1 MICIH
6 KIGFCNGTKVFVEAL
21 NAGKLLG
28 WLKKFEL
35 VQNISGPVKGQGI
48 SCLPQDAVPFL
59 LKVDFWK
66 WLCFA
71 AAGQSCCQ
79 VVFLDKTV

>member
-1 MICIH
+1 MGWYKIFFPDKKMICIH

-48 SCLPQDAVPFL
+48 SL
-59 LKVDFWK
+59 LQ
-66 WLCFA
+66 
-71 AAGQSCCQ
+71 GMR
-79 VVFLDKTV
+79 